1 MEGFTQRR
9 KQLFVLV
16 AIVLVVV
23 LAVAG
28 IASAETFKV
37 KAKAG
42 DKWGPVHTYIGKGDK
57 VVWTNP
63 TDKKHDVS
71 AIGDWSFSKTLAPG
85 DQASRKF
92 PDTGTFR
99 YRCARHSAMVDGK
112 CEGMCGIV
120 HVFTN

>member
-1 MEGFTQRR
+1 M
-9 KQLFVLV
+9 V
-16 AIVLVVV
+16 ALVLVVV
-23 LAVAG
+23 LVVAG
-28 IASAETFKV
+28 VAFAETFKV

-63 TDKKHDVS
+63 TDKTHDIS
-71 AIGDWSFSKTLAPG
+71 SIGDWEFSDTLKSG
-85 DQASRKF
+85 EQGSKKF
-92 PDTGTFR
+92 TQTGTFR

-112 CEGMCGIV
+112 CQGMCGIV